1 MFCLNNRPFIPKKVL
16 LDNFFNLFV
25 GVDIYILWA
34 INKRSDSRNI
44 KIHLF
49 LRDDASDNSS
59 FLKRCIFE
67 TKVRIYIELTNKK
80 VKKVL
85 IKYIPN

>member
-49 LRDDASDNSS
+49 IRDVSVLQKYVKNQTKA
-59 FLKRCIFE
+59 LKCR
-67 TKVRIYIELTNKK
+67 
-80 VKKVL
+80 
-85 IKYIPN
+85 